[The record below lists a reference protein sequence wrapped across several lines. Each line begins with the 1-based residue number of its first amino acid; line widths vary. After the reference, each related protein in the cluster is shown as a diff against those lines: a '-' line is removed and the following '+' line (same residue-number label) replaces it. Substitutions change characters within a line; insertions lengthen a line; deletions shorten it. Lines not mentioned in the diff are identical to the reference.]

1 MNWDAINQMSLNWVD
16 WLIIVVLSVSTLLS
30 LWRGF
35 VREALSLASW
45 VLAFVIAGL
54 FAEMLAGLLASLISN
69 DTGRYIAAY
78 VLIFVVVLV
87 VGNVVNAMMAKVI
100 KISGLS
106 LLDRLLGTAFGFTRG
121 LIIVLV
127 VNFVVRELLPMQNQQ
142 ALMESE
148 IMPHLELLAHW
159 MRSGFIHINSSWN
172 NSISV

>member
-1 MNWDAINQMSLNWVD
+1 VNWDAINQMSLNWID

-54 FAEMLAGLLASLISN
+54 GAEALAGQMASLISN
-69 DTGRYIAAY
+69 ETGRYIAAY
-78 VLIFVVVLV
+78 VLIFVAVLV

-100 KISGLS
+100 KVSGLS
-106 LLDRLLGTAFGFTRG
+106 LFDRLLGTAFGFTRG

-127 VNFVVRELLPMQNQQ
+127 VNFVARELLPAQNQQ
-142 ALMESE
+142 ALMESDL
-148 IMPHLELLAHW
+148 MPHLELLAHW
-159 MRSGFIHINSSWN
+159 MRSGFMHINSSWN